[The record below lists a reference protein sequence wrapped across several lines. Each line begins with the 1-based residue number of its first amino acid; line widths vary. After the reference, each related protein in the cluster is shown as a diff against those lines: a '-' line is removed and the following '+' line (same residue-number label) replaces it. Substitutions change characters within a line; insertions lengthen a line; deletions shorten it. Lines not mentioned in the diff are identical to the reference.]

1 MPNANRHSSSPT
13 SIFPPSPVTKMNL
26 SADLQDR
33 IARTLEA
40 PGALP
45 CAVPV
50 VRWRKK
56 DIQSDHEATLAAAS
70 GLCLYVPM
78 PVPTSAMQGTPFV
91 FFDGFECRV
100 QIVEMPNINRDGAV
114 DLYDL
119 IEAVA
124 LALHWQPKAQDSPL
138 AGILA
143 HPLYLSARPVE
154 MAEGLISVPGFEHD
168 GQVIRAADVV
178 FNAVLQ
184 LNPQTA

>member
-1 MPNANRHSSSPT
+1 MSTPT
-13 SIFPPSPVTKMNL
+13 V
-26 SADLQDR
+26 SADLQER
-33 IARTLEA
+33 IAKALEA

-45 CAVPV
+45 VTVPI

-56 DIQSDHEATLAAAS
+56 DIKSDMEATIAAQT
-70 GLCLYVPM
+70 GLCIYVPM

-100 QIVEMPNINRDGAV
+100 QIVEMPEVNRDGAA

-119 IEAVA
+119 IEWVA
-124 LALHWQPKAQDSPL
+124 LALHWQPKSVDSPL

-143 HPLYLSARPVE
+143 HPLYLASRPVE
-154 MAEGLISVPGFEHD
+154 TAEGIVAVPGFEHD
-168 GQVIRAADVV
+168 GQVIRGADVI

-184 LNPQTA
+184 INQE

>member
-1 MPNANRHSSSPT
+1 MSASS
-13 SIFPPSPVTKMNL
+13 
-26 SADLQDR
+26 DLQDR

-45 CAVPV
+45 VELPV
-50 VRWRKK
+50 VRWRTK
-56 DIQSDHEATLAAAS
+56 DMRSEMEATLAAQT
-70 GLCLYVPM
+70 GLCLFVPM

-100 QIVEMPNINRDGAV
+100 QIVEIPNVNQDGPA

-119 IEAVA
+119 IEAVC
-124 LALHWQPKAQDSPL
+124 LALHWQPKEPTSPL

-143 HPLYLSARPVE
+143 HPLHLAQRPVE
-154 MAEGLISVPGFEHD
+154 TAEGIVAVPGFEHD
-168 GQVIRAADVV
+168 GQVIRAADVI

-184 LNPQTA
+184 INYEV